1 MVNIKNGVIVIQLPD
16 REGDLMRQMIQLIL
30 MLGMLTMK
38 LKHSDTVA
46 KSVMVDA
53 KKARMFEKARKI

>member
-1 MVNIKNGVIVIQLPD
+1 MANIKNGVNVIQLPD